1 MVIGPVN
8 MELWAK
14 DSKEYVVDAED
25 YAASKSV
32 HDAWTRD
39 NSAPSSAAGAKKAR
53 KRSAA
58 PVAQAV
64 DAESDADH
72 DEPRR
77 VVDRG
82 PNKRKRFQV
91 LI

>member
-1 MVIGPVN
+1 MSVAVAACDLHASAI
-8 MELWAK
+8 MH
-14 DSKEYVVDAED
+14 
-25 YAASKSV
+25 AASKSV

-58 PVAQAV
+58 PVAQAADAV